1 MDGRTQSY
9 RGFFLWAAC
18 VVLNIIIS
26 FFLFLYKRKCS
37 CIYLENGMQKLLKL
51 LISSTYQDMDTDLEY
66 RNAVCIYDCLQ
77 ELSCFKI
84 YDGYFVG

>member
-1 MDGRTQSY
+1 MEELSLTED
-9 RGFFLWAAC
+9 FFLWAAC

-51 LISSTYQDMDTDLEY
+51 LISYTYQDMDTDLEY
-66 RNAVCIYDCLQ
+66 RNAVHLW
-77 ELSCFKI
+77 LSPGVILF
-84 YDGYFVG
+84 